1 VPAILLA
8 DGLTP
13 PQDLVDQCDQHQ
25 VPLLSTPVAAAQ
37 LIDLLRIYLGKKLA
51 PTTTVHGVF
60 LDVLGLGVLITG
72 ESGLGKSELALE
84 LISRGHGLVADDA
97 VEFSRTAPNMIEGH
111 CRTCWK
117 CAAWACSTSAPSS
130 ARPRCAARCA

>member
-1 VPAILLA
+1 MFGQEELAYYTRFDLRRRMHHMDELLIGGVPAILLA

-13 PQDLVDQCDQHQ
+13 PQDRWTSATST

-84 LISRGHGLVADDA
+84 LISRGHGRWPTTRWS
-97 VEFSRTAPNMIEGH
+97 SRAP
-111 CRTCWK
+111 
-117 CAAWACSTSAPSS
+117 
-130 ARPRCAARCA
+130 RPT